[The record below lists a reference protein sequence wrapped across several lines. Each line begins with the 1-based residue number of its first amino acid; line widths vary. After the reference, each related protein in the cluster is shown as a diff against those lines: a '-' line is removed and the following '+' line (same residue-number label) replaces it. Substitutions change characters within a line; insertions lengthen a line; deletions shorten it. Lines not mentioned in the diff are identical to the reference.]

1 MFAVYAKSADPSEPL
16 NALEIGERPEPEV
29 PDGWTTVSV
38 RAASL
43 NHHDLWSL
51 RGVGLPEERLP
62 MILGCDAAG
71 IDTDG
76 NEVVVHAVISSDD
89 WRGDETLDPGRS
101 LLSERFQGTFA
112 ERVAVPRR
120 NLIPKP
126 EGMSFAQAACMPTA
140 WLTAYRMLFVTGDLA
155 PGQTVLVQGST
166 GGIASA
172 AIMLGAAAGLR
183 VWVTGRSENK
193 RERALGLGAAAAFE
207 SGARL
212 PERVDAVIE
221 SVGEATWAHS
231 LRAVKPGG
239 KVIVT
244 GATSGPNPP
253 AELPRV
259 FFLQLQIIG
268 STMGSR
274 DELLQLMRFCGE
286 RDIEP
291 EIDRVLP
298 IADAREGFAAMAAGE
313 MVGKIVFELD

>member
-1 MFAVYAKSADPSEPL
+1 
-16 NALEIGERPEPEV
+16 
-29 PDGWTTVSV
+29 
-38 RAASL
+38 
-43 NHHDLWSL
+43 
-51 RGVGLPEERLP
+51 

-71 IDTDG
+71 IDEDG

-172 AIMLGAAAGLR
+172 AIILGAAAGLR
-183 VWVTGRSENK
+183 VWVTGRSEDK

-231 LRAVKPGG
+231 LRAVKPGRQG
-239 KVIVT
+239 DRHRRNERPEPAGRAAARLLPAAADHRLDDGQPRRAPAADALLRRARDRARDRPRPADEPTPAK
-244 GATSGPNPP
+244 ASPRWPP
-253 AELPRV
+253 ARW
-259 FFLQLQIIG
+259 
-268 STMGSR
+268 SARSSSSWT
-274 DELLQLMRFCGE
+274 
-286 RDIEP
+286 EP
-291 EIDRVLP
+291 PALGPTV
-298 IADAREGFAAMAAGE
+298 ATAAN
-313 MVGKIVFELD
+313 VPQPPL